1 MKKTQIIA
9 LGLAAVLTG
18 SLTGISAF
26 AANKQDTNSASAEP
40 AQTGAA
46 AESTSSAAGETV
58 YIITNAD
65 GSARKVIVSQQ

>member
-46 AESTSSAAGETV
+46 AESTSSAA
-58 YIITNAD
+58 
-65 GSARKVIVSQQ
+65 